1 VSEETGLQVQL
12 DEKIG
17 VMRYS
22 FGGEEARIDKAV
34 HFWLMQPTGGSF
46 EHHDDEHI
54 DVRWVGLGDAMRMV
68 SYRNT
73 ASLLEDAAA
82 LLDRRVGPAQA

>member
-1 VSEETGLQVQL
+1 
-12 DEKIG
+12 
-17 VMRYS
+17 
-22 FGGEEARIDKAV
+22 
-34 HFWLMQPTGGSF
+34 MQPTGGSF
-46 EHHDDEHI
+46 ENHDDEHI

-82 LLDRRVGPAQA
+82 MLDQRVGPPQG